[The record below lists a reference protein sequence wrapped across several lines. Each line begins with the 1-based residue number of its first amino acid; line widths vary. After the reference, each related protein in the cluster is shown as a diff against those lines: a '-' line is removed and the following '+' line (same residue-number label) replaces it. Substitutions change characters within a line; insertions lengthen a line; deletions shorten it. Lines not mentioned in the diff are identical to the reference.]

1 MVSGERELFFHIS
14 SKRSSKGTD
23 SSRFRD
29 HIFRA
34 LRELRDILTLA
45 LDAQGKSRAITGGG
59 VGAGAAKTP
68 AS

>member
-34 LRELRDILTLA
+34 LREMRDILTLA
-45 LDAQGKSRAITGGG
+45 LDAQSKSKALTGGG
-59 VGAGAAKTP
+59 AGAGATKTP